1 MVCQGGRGAR
11 QVVEVRLA
19 NVPLVYNQVDGH
31 FALKAADVTV
41 TEVITEFM
49 NLQDPAS
56 HFILRADQNN
66 NQRYNKRYA

>member
-56 HFILRADQNN
+56 QFILRADQNN